1 MSTTPE
7 THPSLRL
14 KVCGMKYADNIAE
27 VAALEPDF
35 MGFIFHSASSRFVG
49 ETLDA
54 RLLQSL
60 PPGLRKVGVFV
71 DESNEFILRQLGR
84 YGLDAAQL
92 HGHETPAQCAELR
105 AAGVM
110 VIKVFG
116 MDADFSLDQLT
127 PYAPYCAFFLFD
139 TKGPQP
145 GGNGTTFNWEL
156 LRDYI
161 LPVPYL
167 LAGGLD
173 LRHAPAL
180 RHLTLPGLYGLD
192 LNSRFETA
200 PALKDAA
207 RLSQMFRLLRAQ
219 PTSAALPTAR

>member
-1 MSTTPE
+1 MSTPE
-7 THPSLRL
+7 THPPLRL

-27 VAALEPDF
+27 VAELEPDF
-35 MGFIFHSASSRFVG
+35 MGFIFHSGSSRFVG

-60 PPGLRKVGVFV
+60 PPSLRKVGVFV

-92 HGHETPAQCAELR
+92 HGHESPAQCAELR
-105 AAGVM
+105 AAGIT

-127 PYAPYCAFFLFD
+127 PYAPYCTYFLFD

-156 LRDYI
+156 LRNYA

-173 LRHAPAL
+173 LSHAPAL
-180 RHLTLPGLYGLD
+180 RELTLPGLYGLD

-200 PALKDAA
+200 PAVKDAA
-207 RLSQMFRLLRAQ
+207 RLRQMFRLLRSGPASPASQ
-219 PTSAALPTAR
+219 LAR